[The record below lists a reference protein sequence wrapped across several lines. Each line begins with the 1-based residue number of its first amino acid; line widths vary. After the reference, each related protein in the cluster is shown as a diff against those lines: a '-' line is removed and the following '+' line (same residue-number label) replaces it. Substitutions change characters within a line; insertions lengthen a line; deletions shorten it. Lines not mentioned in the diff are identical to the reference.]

1 MLNSSLLNFPAIL
14 PLDTQFD
21 FHNALRVELQC
32 VQRSENIQ
40 EVISVSQI
48 INPVEEQVDD
58 SGEQIVEHIFARYA
72 PGCNA
77 ESDEEDEPQRL
88 VSTNKALDALDVLYL
103 YEAQQ
108 ETKDSLRL
116 FSFCAWRQDLV
127 HCQSPSKKQTVL
139 DTYFHSL
146 S

>member
-1 MLNSSLLNFPAIL
+1 MIRAVRLCGLKFFPDVAR
-14 PLDTQFD
+14 DNHSERSF
-21 FHNALRVELQC
+21 NAFKGVEIFKRLFF
-32 VQRSENIQ
+32 
-40 EVISVSQI
+40 SQI

-58 SGEQIVEHIFARYA
+58 SEEQIVEQTLAQYA
-72 PGCNA
+72 PDCDA
-77 ESDEEDEPQRL
+77 ESDKEDEPQRL
-88 VSTNKALDALDVLYL
+88 VSTNEALDALDVLYL

-116 FSFCAWRQDLV
+116 SSLCAWRRDLV
-127 HCQSPSKKQTVL
+127 HCQSTSKKRTVL